1 MSCQHY
7 LGEINAWVDGTLDRV
22 ERREIE
28 DHLAACESCRA
39 LAADLRRVRELGG
52 RLERMT
58 PPPALWERISEEIGR
73 EPRKRPVLR
82 SVVWMPLAAAAV
94 LAVAIGFTA
103 WRQQP
108 AAPAVAGP
116 GQTAVDLA
124 NSVEEELRLA
134 AQHYEN
140 AIVGLERLA
149 RDRQQLLDPQVAAT
163 LHRNLQVIDAAISE
177 SRTAL
182 QEQPTNDSAQQ
193 SLFDAFRTKIAL
205 LEDTIAL
212 LNELRQ
218 SGQPA
223 QTGTAAGG
231 SSL

>member
-28 DHLAACESCRA
+28 DHLAACEACRA
-39 LAADLRRVRELGG
+39 LAADLQRVRELGG

-58 PPPALWERISEEIGR
+58 PPPALWERISGEIGR
-73 EPRKRPVLR
+73 EPRKKPVLR
-82 SVVWMPLAAAAV
+82 RVVWMPLAAAAV
-94 LAVAIGFTA
+94 LALAIGFTA

-108 AAPAVAGP
+108 SAPAARP
-116 GQTAVDLA
+116 DQTAVDLA

-140 AIVGLERLA
+140 AIAGLERLA

-163 LHRNLQVIDAAISE
+163 LHRNLQVIDTAISE

-223 QTGTAAGG
+223 QTGAAAGG

>member
-28 DHLAACESCRA
+28 DHLAACGPCRA
-39 LAADLRRVRELGG
+39 LAADLQRVRELGS

-58 PPPALWERISEEIGR
+58 PPPALWERISGEIGR
-73 EPRKRPVLR
+73 EPRKRPVFR
-82 SVVWMPLAAAAV
+82 RVVWMPLAAAAV
-94 LAVAIGFTA
+94 LALAIGYTS
-103 WRQQP
+103 WRQEPSAP
-108 AAPAVAGP
+108 AAVQPD
-116 GQTAVDLA
+116 QSAVDLA

-140 AIVGLERLA
+140 AIAGLERLA

-163 LHRNLQVIDAAISE
+163 LHRNLQVIDTAISE

-182 QEQPTNDSAQQ
+182 RDQPTNDSAQQ

-223 QTGTAAGG
+223 QTGAAAGG